1 MATFKPVVRR
11 LRADGLY
18 PVYLRVTH
26 QRKIGYINT
35 NKLISPQSVARNGE
49 FKDPVVNEYC
59 STSKELDSKLYA
71 DVE

>member
-35 NKLISPQSVARNGE
+35 NKLICPQSVARNGE
-49 FKDPVVNEYC
+49 FKDPVVNEYS
-59 STSKELDSKLYA
+59 STSKVRLALLSFDK
-71 DVE
+71 